1 MPTVKIAF
9 PNAAGHQLAGY
20 VQLPADRD
28 PRHFALLAHCFSC
41 TKNARALREIARALN
56 QEGFGVM
63 RFDMTG
69 LGESEGAFGEAG
81 FAANIGDIVAAY
93 AYLAEA
99 HRAPALVV
107 GHSLGGT
114 AALCAGAMLPEVRA
128 VVTIGSPSEAGHTTH
143 LFAESLAEIE
153 ARGRATV
160 RLQGRPF
167 ELSLDFVRSLTEANV
182 AEAIAQSR
190 KALLILHS
198 PQDKTVGIE
207 HAERIYVKARHP
219 KSFGSLDGADHM
231 LTDPGDARYAGQLIA
246 AWVGRYLP
254 RDPDEDA
261 GELGEAKAVAVRL
274 GAEGFTTDIRI
285 RHHGLTADEPPSVGG
300 KDYGPN
306 PYELVTA
313 GLGACTA
320 MTIQMYAR
328 RKGWPVERVDVELR
342 HFKDYPADMQA
353 ATTYGGSDLG
363 GGGITVGGDDVGGDD
378 AGGDDVGGDDA
389 SEAGQ
394 AVSPGASAEPPDAKP
409 VKIDHF
415 ERVVT
420 LVGDLSEA
428 QRARLLEIADRC
440 PVHRTLE
447 AEVAIVTREG

>member
-1 MPTVKIAF
+1 MPTLKINF
-9 PNAAGHQLAGY
+9 PNADGHALAGY
-20 VQLPADRD
+20 VQLPVDRD
-28 PRHFALLAHCFSC
+28 PEHFALLAHCFSC
-41 TKNARALREIARALN
+41 TKNTRALREIARALN
-56 QEGFGVM
+56 QEGFGVL

-69 LGESEGAFGEAG
+69 LGESEGEFAEAG

-93 AYLAEA
+93 AYLEKE

-114 AALCAGAMLPEVRA
+114 AALCAGAMLPEVKA

-153 ARGRATV
+153 TRGRATV
-160 RLQGRPF
+160 QLGGQDF
-167 ELSLDFVRSLTEANV
+167 DISLDFVRSLTGANV
-182 AEAIAQSR
+182 SEVISKSR
-190 KALLILHS
+190 KALLVLHS
-198 PQDKTVGIE
+198 PQDATVDIS
-207 HAERIYVKARHP
+207 HAERIYVKAHHP
-219 KSFGSLDGADHM
+219 KSFASLDGADH
-231 LTDPGDARYAGQLIA
+231 LLSRPEDARYAGQLIG

-254 RDPDEDA
+254 PTPDD
-261 GELGEAKAVAVRL
+261 GELGKAKAVAVRL
-274 GAEGFTTDIRI
+274 GAEGFTTDVRV
-285 RHHGLTADEPPSVGG
+285 RHHGLTADEPASVGG

-328 RKGWPVERVDVELR
+328 RKKWPVDRVDVELR

-353 ATTYGGSDLG
+353 ASAKTQ
-363 GGGITVGGDDVGGDD
+363 D
-378 AGGDDVGGDDA
+378 AGA
-389 SEAGQ
+389 N
-394 AVSPGASAEPPDAKP
+394 PAKP
-409 VKIDHF
+409 SKIDHF
-415 ERVVT
+415 ERVIT
-420 LVGDLSEA
+420 LEGDLSA
-428 QRARLLEIADRC
+428 DQRARLMEIADRC